1 MSLGAQTL
9 INQERA
15 FYLSSIPTDVIH
27 GKVLCDTIIANQG
40 YISTLYSDN
49 AEFSTL
55 NASTLEVKS
64 LDVSGMFVSSIKGNT
79 GFFSTVT
86 LASDLSG
93 GVGYVRFTVDA
104 SGIQVDGD
112 PIRFDN
118 LVYLTSTINIVQVST
133 IVDTD
138 IFASNGYF
146 SSISTNNLFNNQGI
160 FSSIICYDLSGQNG
174 SFDRLFVSSLEAL
187 DISGVAASN
196 WSQFPTQNSSIIFQA
211 PYVLSNVSNKLYFA
225 GQELTDA
232 SGGGIDWSYFAAQT
246 DVSMNNFSLRGLST
260 LQYQDGATLVSQTGN
275 NLFYNGQPVQYGAV
289 SNVSQWANYPAVNT
303 LQTGG
308 FPISSLG
315 NLNLVANSNVR
326 ILADSFSTVADQG
339 LLAPAAYADINLT
352 AQNGL
357 KGRINLTANP
367 GAAGL
372 FGEINMTANGGTVA
386 GVGTGGL
393 VAITAN
399 TPLGTLCNAT
409 SAIKLS
415 ASGINSYAGAIPS
428 VGSLAGYNFIY
439 GTGGVNIVAGVI
451 PSVIPNTPFTT
462 YLYGAAGVVSGND
475 FYTPNI
481 YPYWNG
487 LTTPPDMNITGRYIL
502 PNLAQVYVNLSNVNH
517 IYMDATADIQNARYV
532 STVSTVGQNANFNTG
547 TYGTLAAGAVG
558 ASAGLFTTLDAGSI
572 SSGTVTSV
580 STNTSTLRANFTQIS
595 TLFYNFAL
603 GVSTT
608 VGALQVNN
616 IQIADNITGVTNAP
630 NPLQS
635 RLLNFSTVNSFNVS
649 TTDFWCSSINGQA
662 IDISGNPFVNTN
674 TFSTLFTS
682 SFQVS
687 SMRAVGGL
695 PIKIESVLQFTTPDA
710 IDNVAVINLN
720 PLAVPTLDIGAST
733 MILTANNVLTTSI
746 STINLSADYIIT
758 STITANPPY
767 TGEIFFDGQLRPL
780 NNIIVLYNNNILF
793 QDSTGTAPQLIN
805 MKPLASI
812 EMPVVTNSYGTFSN
826 NLGSLGANSFY
837 VGGGYGAFGGA
848 KFYSAFPGTAW
859 AIDIMD
865 ADGTTLF
872 ESINSYDVGG
882 FNFQTNIYGVSTI
895 NGYTP
900 ISPGLSSSV
909 TFDTDFVV
917 APCVS
922 TNALIVSTINGAPVD
937 GSAFD
942 NQFSTLY
949 VSSLNF
955 STSFSYGSNTGTTY
969 PIFIEKDHA
978 GGMSSGDAV
987 AIAIQ
992 GHNLGSGAVRNQ
1004 IEIGAR
1010 GSGENYIM
1018 SVWPGQNLE
1027 ELFIDAT
1034 DLTVRDGIFSTI
1046 INLDPFG
1053 LLTTGGIKGPFMS
1066 TLALECSTINGSIV
1080 PWTSTLGGVVST
1092 FTVDGTTATT
1102 PQLIGQISFPYAGDY
1117 FLSQKVAFT
1126 KLTGGLAQDCH
1137 GIMLLNGT
1145 GGIPTFPGAEYGMGA
1160 LPTIGENN
1168 KSTFDTIVTNIQL
1181 LSSGTKNIY
1190 YYDPTGNAY
1199 TASLITDLPVV
1210 HFNPGAPAY

>member
-1 MSLGAQTL
+1 MSAIGVQSQ
-9 INQERA
+9 INKDRA
-15 FYLSSIPTDVIH
+15 LWLSTIPSDVIH
-27 GKVLCDTIIANQG
+27 GNIICDTILANAG
-40 YISTLYSDN
+40 YISTLYTDN
-49 AEFSTL
+49 LNVSTL
-55 NASTLEVKS
+55 NTSTLAVTN
-64 LDVSGMFVSSIKGNT
+64 LDVSGMFVSSIRGNT

-93 GVGYVRFTVDA
+93 GVGYVRFSVDA

-146 SSISTNNLFNNQGI
+146 STLSTNLLQANQTI
-160 FSSIICYDLSGQNG
+160 FSSIICQDLSGQNG

-187 DISGVAASN
+187 DISGVASSN
-196 WSQFPTQNSSIIFQA
+196 WSQYPTLNSSIIFQA
-211 PYVLSNVSNKLYFA
+211 PYILSNVGTQLYFA

-232 SGGGIDWSYFAAQT
+232 SGGGIDWSYFNAQT

-260 LQYQDGATLVSQTGN
+260 LEYQDGGKLYSQTGN
-275 NLFYNGQPVQYGAV
+275 NLFYNGQPVQYGAI

-303 LQTGG
+303 IQTGG

-315 NLNLVANSNVR
+315 NLTMTANSNIRMAAESV
-326 ILADSFSTVADQG
+326 STSADQG
-339 LLAPAAYADINLT
+339 LDVSSYSDINLT

-367 GAAGL
+367 GTAGV
-372 FGEINMTANGGTVA
+372 FGEINLTANGGTVL
-386 GVGTGGL
+386 GVGTGGEIN
-393 VAITAN
+393 ITAN
-399 TPLGTLCNAT
+399 TPLGFSNLT
-409 SAIKLS
+409 SAVNIN
-415 ASGINSYAGAIPS
+415 AAGINSYAGAIPPI
-428 VGSLAGYNFIY
+428 GSAAGYNFVY
-439 GTGGVNIVAGVI
+439 GTLGVSLVAGI
-451 PSVIPNTPFTT
+451 PPSGFQVPGTT
-462 YLYGAAGVVSGND
+462 YLYGTNGVTTSSD
-475 FYTPNI
+475 FYVPNI

-487 LTTPPDMNITGRYIL
+487 LTTPPDMNITGRYIA
-502 PNLAQVYVNLSNVNH
+502 PNLAQVYVNLSNVKS
-517 IYMDATADIQNARYV
+517 ISMDATAQIQNARYV

-547 TYGTLAAGAVG
+547 TFGTVAAGGVG
-558 ASAGLFTTLDAGSI
+558 ASAGIFTSLDAG
-572 SSGTVTSV
+572 T
-580 STNTSTLRANFTQIS
+580 IS
-595 TLFYNFAL
+595 TSLVTAPQL
-603 GVSTT
+603 ST
-608 VGALQVNN
+608 
-616 IQIADNITGVTNAP
+616 IDI
-630 NPLQS
+630 
-635 RLLNFSTVNSFNVS
+635 RLST
-649 TTDFWCSSINGQA
+649 INGVDWQ
-662 IDISGNPFVNTN
+662 DISGSVYTTIS
-674 TFSTLFTS
+674 TFSTLQTS
-682 SFQVS
+682 TFKVGTINGSYPTEPGVSTIFVEGGIQFVGDQTGTPGFGSRFISSLRLINNLGQGMITLVSTNVIDWTGGNPNGFMRIGDGGAFDAYFRTIGINTALSTPTIVANNLSTNSLAVS
-687 SMRAVGGL
+687 SLSARG
-695 PIKIESVLQFTTPDA
+695 S
-710 IDNVAVINLN
+710 
-720 PLAVPTLDIGAST
+720 
-733 MILTANNVLTTSI
+733 ILTIDASNTVIRSQ
-746 STINLSADYIIT
+746 STINLAADYIIT

-793 QDSTGTAPQLIN
+793 QDSTGASQYLTAQQLVSQEFPCFIN
-805 MKPLASI
+805 PGGGFGS
-812 EMPVVTNSYGTFSN
+812 
-826 NLGSLGANSFY
+826 NLGSVGANAFY
-837 VGGGYGAFGGA
+837 AGSGTGPFGAA
-848 KFYSAFPGTAW
+848 KFYTQFPATGW
-859 AIDIMD
+859 GIDIID

-872 ESINSYDVGG
+872 ESINSYDTGG
-882 FNFQTNIYGVSTI
+882 FTFQTNVYGVSSITSYNGATGFDSVVTAPTI
-895 NGYTP
+895 
-900 ISPGLSSSV
+900 
-909 TFDTDFVV
+909 
-917 APCVS
+917 S
-922 TNALIVSTINGAPVD
+922 TQNLLVSTINGAPVD
-937 GSAFD
+937 ANTFD

-978 GGMSSGDAV
+978 GGMTAGDAV

-1066 TLALECSTINGSIV
+1066 TLAFECSTINGSIV

-1102 PQLIGQISFPYAGDY
+1102 PQLIGQISFPYGGDY

-1126 KLTGGLAQDCH
+1126 KLTGGAAQDCH
-1137 GIMLLNGT
+1137 GIMLLNAGS
-1145 GGIPTFPGAEYGMGA
+1145 IPTFPGGEYGMAA
-1160 LPTIGENN
+1160 LPYINENN
-1168 KSTFDTIVTNIQL
+1168 ASTFDTLVTNIQL

-1190 YYDPTGNAY
+1190 YYDPTGNNY
-1199 TASLITDLPVV
+1199 TASLITDLPVI
-1210 HFNPGAPAY
+1210 HFNPGPPAY